1 MRSNRGILDPR
12 KLALISLCLVIIM
25 AGFALP
31 TIGAGAQ
38 HEEPEFTT
46 DFRLED
52 CKFKTRGANPYF
64 ILEPGYQLVLEG
76 EEEGALIHIEITVLN
91 ETKTVDVPEL
101 GEVKTRV
108 VEEVETADG
117 ELVEVSRNFFA
128 ICSPR
133 NDVIYFGEEVD
144 IYEEGV
150 IVSHEGAWLAGQPDE
165 DGLAEP
171 GLIMPGTFLLG
182 SRYFQEQA
190 DGIAL
195 DRAEHTA
202 MGIEI
207 TVPAGTFTD
216 CVEVTET
223 TPLEP
228 DSESVKVYCPE
239 VGLVTDDPLE
249 LVSYGFVK
257 NNDKDSGDSNRD

>member
-1 MRSNRGILDPR
+1 MML
-12 KLALISLCLVIIM
+12 

-31 TIGAGAQ
+31 AIGVGAQ
-38 HEEPEFTT
+38 NEEPEFTT

-52 CKFKTRGANPYF
+52 CNGFKARGVNPFF
-64 ILEPGYQLVLEG
+64 ILKPDYQLVLEG
-76 EEEGALIHIEITVLN
+76 EEEGATIRVEITVLN
-91 ETKTVDVPEL
+91 KTRTIEVPEL
-101 GEVKTRV
+101 GEVRTRI

-117 ELVEVSRNFFA
+117 ELVEISRNFFA
-128 ICSPR
+128 ICR
-133 NDVIYFGEEVD
+133 RTNDVVYFGEEVD
-144 IYEEGV
+144 IYEEGQ

-165 DGLAEP
+165 NGLAEP

-182 SRYFQEQA
+182 SRYYQEIA
-190 DGIAL
+190 EGIAQ

-202 MGIEI
+202 MGLEV

-228 DSESVKVYCPE
+228 GSESVKVYCPK
-239 VGLVTDDPLE
+239 VGLVTDDPVE
-249 LVSYGFVK
+249 LISYGFVEDDDD
-257 NNDKDSGDSNRD
+257 DK